1 MRVYTRNMS
10 LCYCAQ
16 LRSAARKVGSV
27 YDEAL
32 APLGINIAQYSLM
45 RTIERRQPVSF
56 TELGRIAQ
64 LDRSTVG
71 RNVRVLERK
80 GLVDAGR
87 GEDDQREALV
97 RLSPI
102 GTRLLEEAGPLWE
115 ACQHGIE
122 TRLGSV
128 RMKALDDILHAL

>member
-1 MRVYTRNMS
+1 MS
-10 LCYCAQ
+10 HCYCAQ
-16 LRSAARKVGSV
+16 LRSAARKVGSI

-32 APLGINIAQYSLM
+32 APLGLNIAQYSLM

-80 GLVDAGR
+80 SLVDAGR
-87 GEDDQREALV
+87 GEDDQREAMV
-97 RLSPI
+97 RLSPT
-102 GTRLLEEAGPLWE
+102 GTRLLEEAGPIWQ

-122 TRLGSV
+122 TRLGSS